1 MSYKSLL
8 TVLTDPGPTPA
19 PLAAASALA
28 TSFDAHVEALC
39 LGVDR
44 TQTGCYYTGAN
55 APILQETMARA
66 REEATEVAMA
76 AKAVL
81 EGANIR

>member
-44 TQTGCYYTGAN
+44 TQTGYYAGAN
-55 APILQETMARA
+55 ALILQETMARA